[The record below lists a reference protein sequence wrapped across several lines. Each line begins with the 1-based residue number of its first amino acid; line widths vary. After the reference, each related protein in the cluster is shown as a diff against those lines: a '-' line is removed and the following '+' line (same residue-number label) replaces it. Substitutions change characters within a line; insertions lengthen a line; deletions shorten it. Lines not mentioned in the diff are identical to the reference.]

1 MLKNPPTNVGDKG
14 LIPGL
19 GRLPGEGNGNPLQ
32 FSCLG
37 NPVDRGGRWAT
48 FQGVA
53 ATDTT

>member
-1 MLKNPPTNVGDKG
+1 MLKNPHTNVGDMG

-19 GRLPGEGNGNPLQ
+19 GRLPREGNDNPLQ